1 MGLFRATIFLMKA
14 LYRKYRP
21 LHLSEVIGQDKTI
34 EQLQGALTKGKISHA
49 YLFVGPRG
57 CGKTSVARIFAH
69 EINHFDYQ
77 LEDSYIDIIEID
89 AATFTSVDNIRELRE
104 KAMIMPTLGKYKV
117 YIIDEVH
124 MLSNSAFNALL
135 KILEE
140 PPEHVIFIMA
150 TTNPEKIPATII
162 SRTQI
167 YRFNL
172 AEPKVM
178 QDFLRSVCDKEG
190 IKISDDALKIITELG
205 GGSFRDSLSIL
216 NQIGTINLSEKTIEA
231 SDVSAALGIPEHQEI
246 QNLINFYENSDTKKI
261 THTLAALL
269 NYGITAESITLE
281 LINQILKNPTPKSLQ
296 LVNQLFN
303 VTGSFLEAK
312 LTVALISNNF
322 ATPATVTSTT
332 SIAPVTS
339 PQPATPTSTAT
350 SIASTAAPNSYSA
363 TTNSQASVKSTST
376 PGAKPSPFAELR
388 EQLAKNAKNHKAERA
403 LPPKEPEEMIQEAP
417 PTLPEAVVSSSG
429 DFNFNG
435 FVANVT
441 NVNPT
446 LMTALKK
453 SFFVIDGKNFDI
465 YPEKAVYWRILGQ
478 KNNLEILRGATNSIE
493 LTVRNPDVEV
503 IPKTAVSF
511 EQAAA
516 GQTKKAVTVSP
527 KIESLSAIMGDV
539 QEVNENPF

>member
-190 IKISDDALKIITELG
+190 IKISDDALKIITERG

-216 NQIGTINLSEKTIEA
+216 NQIGTVNLSEKTIEA

-246 QNLINFYENSDTKKI
+246 QNLINFYENSDTENI
-261 THTLAALL
+261 TNTLAALL

-312 LTVALISNNF
+312 LTVALISSNF
-322 ATPATVTSTT
+322 ATPATVTSTA
-332 SIAPVTS
+332 SITPVVS
-339 PQPATPTSTAT
+339 PQLAAPT
-350 SIASTAAPNSYSA
+350 ASTAAPTPHSA
-363 TTNSQASVKSTST
+363 TTNPQPSTQSTST

-403 LPPKEPEEMIQEAP
+403 LPPKDPEEMIQEAP

-493 LTVRNPDVEV
+493 LTVRNPDIEV

-516 GQTKKAVTVSP
+516 GQTKKEVTVSP
-527 KIESLSAIMGDV
+527 KIESLSAIMGDI